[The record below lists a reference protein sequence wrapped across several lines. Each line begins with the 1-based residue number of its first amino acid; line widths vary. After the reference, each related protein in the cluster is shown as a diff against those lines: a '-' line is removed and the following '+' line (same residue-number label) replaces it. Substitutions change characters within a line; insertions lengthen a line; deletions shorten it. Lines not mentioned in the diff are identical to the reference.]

1 MPPDTLAAVFHALGL
16 VLFGGGERVAI
27 RLEGQEAQL
36 GEETQGACEVGGVV
50 VLNAIEVRYLSGAL
64 SHRKGFECLTDVR
77 LEVLDI
83 LDAD

>member
-1 MPPDTLAAVFHALGL
+1 
-16 VLFGGGERVAI
+16 
-27 RLEGQEAQL
+27 
-36 GEETQGACEVGGVV
+36 V
-50 VLNAIEVRYLSGAL
+50 VLNAIEVRFLAGAL